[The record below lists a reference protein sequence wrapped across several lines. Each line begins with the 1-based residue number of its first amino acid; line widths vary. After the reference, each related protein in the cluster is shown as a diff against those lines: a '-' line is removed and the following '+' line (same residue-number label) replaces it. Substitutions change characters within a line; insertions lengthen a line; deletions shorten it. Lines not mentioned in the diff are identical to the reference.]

1 MAYGTLGRW
10 KQGGD
15 EDGAPWGGGDKGS
28 SPARGGARQGARSLH
43 AWSEMEAGGRRRDT
57 SLRVKAA
64 ALVSSAWRRL
74 ERRGGL
80 HGGQGGGGGG
90 GMASGTS
97 GMSGASE
104 WETEAGRE
112 DRIPLFLRASE

>member
-1 MAYGTLGRW
+1 MAYDTLGRW

-28 SPARGGARQGARSLH
+28 SPAGGDARQGARSLR

-57 SLRVKAA
+57 SLRVKTA

-74 ERRGGL
+74 ERRGARTEGKEKE
-80 HGGQGGGGGG
+80 
-90 GMASGTS
+90 ASGTSGAS

-104 WETEAGRE
+104 GETEAGRE
-112 DRIPLFLRASE
+112 DRILLFLRASE